1 MRCKDVEIRSVDMNR
16 YGKEIK
22 RIDTE
27 KNRSDS
33 NAKRWNSMESNGRK
47 EN

>member
-27 KNRSDS
+27 KKGIDRNE
-33 NAKRWNSMESNGRK
+33 KRRNSMEANRRK

>member
-1 MRCKDVEIRSVDMNR
+1 MRRKDVEIRSVDMNR

-27 KNRSDS
+27 K
-33 NAKRWNSMESNGRK
+33 KRIDCNELKRHRMESNGRK

>member
-22 RIDTE
+22 RIDME
-27 KNRSDS
+27 KKRSDR
-33 NAKRWNSMESNGRK
+33 NDKRRNSMESNGRK

>member
-1 MRCKDVEIRSVDMNR
+1 MEIRSVDMNR

-27 KNRSDS
+27 KNRSDR
-33 NAKRWNSMESNGRK
+33 NDKRWNSMESNGRK

>member
-1 MRCKDVEIRSVDMNR
+1 MEIRSVDANR

-22 RIDTE
+22 RIDME
-27 KNRSDS
+27 KNRSDR
-33 NAKRWNSMESNGRK
+33 NDKRWNSMESNRRK

>member
-1 MRCKDVEIRSVDMNR
+1 MEIRSVDMNR

-27 KNRSDS
+27 KNRINRND
-33 NAKRWNSMESNGRK
+33 KRWNSMESNRRK